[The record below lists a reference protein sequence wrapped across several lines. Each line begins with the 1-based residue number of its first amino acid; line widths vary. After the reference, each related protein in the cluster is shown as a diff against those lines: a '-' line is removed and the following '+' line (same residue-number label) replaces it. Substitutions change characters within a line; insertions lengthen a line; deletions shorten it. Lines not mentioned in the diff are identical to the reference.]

1 MRSPG
6 FLFEAENY
14 LLAARTI
21 RAAWMVRGWLSGEP
35 REPGIRP
42 TIHAIEKARIP
53 RVNGWRISDYRKILR
68 AAGLAV
74 RFPYGWGACV
84 HQSLITYRLLCGY
97 GIPGS
102 INLGIKKDDSLDSGH
117 AWVTVAG
124 SDFDHHTGTQFRIV
138 YRSDTPSIK
147 SEDR

>member
-1 MRSPG
+1 MRYLG
-6 FLFEAENY
+6 YLFEAENY
-14 LLAARTI
+14 LLAARTVQ
-21 RAAWMVRGWLSGEP
+21 AAWLVRGWLSGEP

-53 RVNGWRISDYRKILR
+53 RVNSWRISDYRKVLG

-74 RFPYGWGACV
+74 RFPFRWGACV
-84 HQSLITYRLLCGY
+84 HQSLIAFRLLCGY
-97 GIPGS
+97 GISAS
-102 INLGIKKDDSLDSGH
+102 INLGILKDESPDSGH

-124 SDFDHHTGTQFRIV
+124 SDFDHHAGTKFRIV
-138 YRSDTPSIK
+138 HKSNTQKIE